1 MQFFRRIR
9 GALLLLLAAA
19 IWGFAFTA
27 QTAAADTVPPF
38 TFNGIRSIIGGIV
51 LAIYLKLRPV
61 KPHATPANTI
71 QKSKNPAIV
80 GGIAC
85 GIALFTAV
93 NFQQFGI
100 SAYPDGV
107 PVSGRGGFITALYVI
122 LVPIFGLFFHR
133 RISGIIWVSAAVSLG
148 GMYLLC
154 FKSGASGLYWG
165 DVLVFLCAL
174 AFTGHILIV
183 DYFAQMA
190 DGVTLS
196 CVQFFVCGLLSLVGM
211 LLFESPNWHNVLNA
225 WLPILY
231 AGVLSSGVAY
241 TLQIVGQR
249 STDPAV
255 APLVMS
261 LESVFA
267 GLGGWMILGEQ
278 MSPRELVGCALV
290 FAAVV
295 LAQVPEMRASRRD
308 RAQV

>member
-1 MQFFRRIR
+1 MMHFFRRIR

-27 QTAAADTVPPF
+27 QTAAAETVPPF
-38 TFNGIRSIIGGIV
+38 TFNGVRSVIGGAVLLIYLQIRSRKEKKQGNIV
-51 LAIYLKLRPV
+51 RP
-61 KPHATPANTI
+61 PL
-71 QKSKNPAIV
+71 QKSAIV

-85 GIALFTAV
+85 GVALFVAV

-107 PVSGRGGFITALYVI
+107 PVSSRGGFITALYVI
-122 LVPIFGLFFHR
+122 LVPICGMFFHR
-133 RISGIIWVSAAVSLG
+133 KISGIIWVSAAVSLG

-154 FKSGASGLYWG
+154 FQGGISGLYWG
-165 DVLVFLCAL
+165 DILVFMCAL
-174 AFTGHILIV
+174 AFTAHILVV
-183 DYFAQMA
+183 DHFAQEV
-190 DGVTLS
+190 DGVTLI
-196 CVQFFVCGLLSLVGM
+196 GM
-211 LLFESPNWHNVLNA
+211 LLFESPDWTAVAQA
-225 WLPILY
+225 WLPLLY

-249 STDPAV
+249 STDPTV

-267 GLGGWMILGEQ
+267 GLGGWAILGER
-278 MSPRELVGCALV
+278 MSLRELAGCGLV

-295 LAQVPEMRASRRD
+295 LAQMPEILASRH
-308 RAQV
+308 AKV

>member
-1 MQFFRRIR
+1 MMHFFRRIR

-27 QTAAADTVPPF
+27 QTAAAETVPPF
-38 TFNGIRSIIGGIV
+38 TFNGVRSVIGGAVLLIYLQIRSRKEKKQGNIV
-51 LAIYLKLRPV
+51 RP
-61 KPHATPANTI
+61 PL
-71 QKSKNPAIV
+71 QKSAIV

-85 GIALFTAV
+85 GVALFVAV

-107 PVSGRGGFITALYVI
+107 PVSSRGGFITALYVI
-122 LVPIFGLFFHR
+122 LVPICGMFFHR
-133 RISGIIWVSAAVSLG
+133 KISGIIWVSAAISLG

-154 FKSGASGLYWG
+154 FQGGISGLYWG
-165 DVLVFLCAL
+165 DILVFMCAL
-174 AFTGHILIV
+174 AFTAHILVV
-183 DYFAQMA
+183 DHFAQEV

-196 CVQFFVCGLLSLVGM
+196 CIQFFTCGALSLIGM
-211 LLFESPNWHNVLNA
+211 LLFESPDWTAVAQA
-225 WLPILY
+225 WLPLLY

-249 STDPAV
+249 STDPTV

-267 GLGGWMILGEQ
+267 GLGGWAILGER
-278 MSPRELVGCALV
+278 MSLRELAGCGLV

-295 LAQVPEMRASRRD
+295 LAQMPEILASRH
-308 RAQV
+308 AKV